1 MYGFGGLVV
10 GFPNWHV
17 SGCHFQEQV
26 GWGSG
31 LEKHNWHLK
40 TLFMADIFLWSDIF
54 SRIPINPSSKGASG
68 WLICLLTFLYW
79 TTGDEQLENHPFTCT
94 KFLKYLEW
102 FLECSKK
109 STKKTHSKSAQQS
122 KSTFLSPQIIAHK
135 SDRAFLSC
143 QISPPKNLSLNKGV
157 KKVLKIF
164 VFHKK
169 RNFYKIV
176 SHCE

>member
-1 MYGFGGLVV
+1 MHLVWFPCISCMEFRPPWSDFHRLAWKSDSSIPAWCGSDGSEGTERTERMFRKNIV

-79 TTGDEQLENHPFTCT
+79 TTGDDQLENHPFTCT

-109 STKKTHSKSAQQS
+109 INKENPLKKRSTK
-122 KSTFLSPQIIAHK
+122 
-135 SDRAFLSC
+135 
-143 QISPPKNLSLNKGV
+143 
-157 KKVLKIF
+157 
-164 VFHKK
+164 
-169 RNFYKIV
+169 
-176 SHCE
+176 